1 MTGRVCVHVRM
12 CEKERVEGQLE
23 GMYMK
28 VIFWIF
34 WGFPGGSVVKNLPA
48 NTGDTGDVG
57 LIPGWERSPG
67 EGNDNPLP
75 YSCLGTPWTEEPGGL
90 QSLGLQNS
98 KTGLRD

>member
-67 EGNDNPLP
+67 GGHGNPLQ
-75 YSCLGTPWTEEPGGL
+75 YSCLENPVDRRAW
-90 QSLGLQNS
+90 
-98 KTGLRD
+98 